1 MMQNKNLL
9 KISIILFIV
18 ILLSSVFL
26 INNLF
31 NIYQQINK
39 IDNYQEQFTDTN
51 ELSTYVELMTSN
63 LQNYILF
70 ADPKHLTNY
79 YQNSSLAIKKQT
91 KLYDAADSE
100 KKQDIMD
107 LIELTKSYMSFAE
120 IEVIPAIQSQ
130 KYSDT
135 DFKFLHS
142 RNEEISHNIMERLN
156 RVQENN
162 NKEISDYF
170 QKAVLI
176 IDSQII
182 LLFTVLLIALLFF
195 PFVIYSFLKP
205 FIVKCI
211 YMNKVAEHMDS
222 AFIFVDNAG
231 VVKYINKS
239 GQDLF
244 GLLPESVLEKNIENF
259 SGLFPHLQ
267 NVIQP
272 LIHSL
277 LRHKESLRNRITL
290 NNDTRPIDLY
300 IDYIPVFILN
310 KPVGVMMIGRIAD
323 EQKDKPLLLDTLEK
337 ERKRISIEI
346 HDWIAR
352 YMSTIIHSLDYNLR
366 LHKSGDLKGEELL
379 QSLLDLRTHC
389 QNAAIE
395 MRGIMNDIHPYLI
408 DKVGLISALESY
420 INTFE
425 KLNKVKVYI
434 FYQDRALR
442 IKKKDEII
450 IYRIIQEGLSN
461 IVKHA
466 KATEVDINFT
476 SNQDTLKIEIMD
488 NGGTEVDFIAGKGLW
503 GMKERANLIGG
514 DIVYGYCETGFCVTL
529 NVPIIPGGEI
539 DGENQDYVD

>member
-1 MMQNKNLL
+1 MQNKNLL
-9 KISIILFIV
+9 KISVILFIV

-70 ADPKHLTNY
+70 ADPKHLRNY
-79 YQNSSLAIKKQT
+79 YQNSSLAVKKQT
-91 KLYDAADSE
+91 KLYDAADPE

-156 RVQENN
+156 RLQENN

-176 IDSQII
+176 IDNQII
-182 LLFTVLLIALLFF
+182 SLFTVLLIALLFF

-205 FIVKCI
+205 FIIKCI

-222 AFIFVDNAG
+222 AFIFADNAG

-244 GLLPESVLEKNIENF
+244 GLLPESVLEKNIEDF

-272 LIHSL
+272 LMHSL

-290 NNDTRPIDLY
+290 HNDTRPIDLY

-310 KPVGVMMIGRIAD
+310 KPVGVMMIGRIAN
-323 EQKDKPLLLDTLEK
+323 EQKNKPLLLDTLEK